1 MLFYLEV
8 VGSYAFER
16 FVVVDVCVSLR
27 EYLRRRVREDWEES
41 LVRRSLSEREES
53 GSYAF
58 TEDIREEDVVVED
71 GEQESHVTEHVEE
84 IDKDLELRDV
94 WVVATLCRS
103 ILRESLDAVSRK
115 KERGTEEVFESNQVF
130 GD

>member
-41 LVRRSLSEREES
+41 LVRRSLFEREES

-71 GEQESHVTEHVEE
+71 GRQESHVTEHVEE

-94 WVVATLCRS
+94 WVVVTLCRS
-103 ILRESLDAVSRK
+103 MLRESL
-115 KERGTEEVFESNQVF
+115 EEEDVGENVAEEDVEES
-130 GD
+130 